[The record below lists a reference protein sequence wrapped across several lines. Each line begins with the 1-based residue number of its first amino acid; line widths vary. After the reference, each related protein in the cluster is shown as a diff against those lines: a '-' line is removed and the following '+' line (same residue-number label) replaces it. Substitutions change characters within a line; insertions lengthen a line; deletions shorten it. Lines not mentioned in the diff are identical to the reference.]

1 MIVAVSGLPMQAAVA
16 DVPQHPDAIRLQRG
30 ITPSGMPLGTH
41 ARLFVGDG
49 WRQGTITATGVAWV
63 QFSMQ
68 RHGTTTAY
76 DRRNILLDDEWKA
89 YEAACR
95 KWRRDHQQLLE
106 ADA

>member
-1 MIVAVSGLPMQAAVA
+1 MNLTASGLAVQ
-16 DVPQHPDAIRLQRG
+16 VPAVVELHPDAIRLQRG
-30 ITPSGMPLGTH
+30 ITPTGMPLGTH

-49 WRQGTITATGVAWV
+49 WRQGTITATGTTWV

-76 DRRNILLDDEWKA
+76 DRRNILLAHEWKA

>member
-1 MIVAVSGLPMQAAVA
+1 MNLTASGLAVQAPAAVEL
-16 DVPQHPDAIRLQRG
+16 HPDAIRLQGG
-30 ITPSGMPLGTH
+30 ITPSGMPLGSH

-76 DRRNILLDDEWKA
+76 DRRNILLADEWTSYAKA
-89 YEAACR
+89 CA
-95 KWRRDHQQLLE
+95 KWRREHKQQE
-106 ADA
+106 AGE